1 MASKSVRKVAGKK
14 AKTARSGFAH
24 RNMPLLLL
32 HARENFVAHFRPILN
47 AHGVTDQQW
56 RIIRVLLDTG
66 PLEHG
71 DISRRCRISAA
82 SLVGVLSR
90 MEEIGH
96 IRRKRLDDDRRRIL
110 VSLTAKS
117 QALAARMAP
126 EIEASYARIEK
137 LVGRDYCEQI
147 YEMLDKVI
155 SVLHIE

>member
-1 MASKSVRKVAGKK
+1 MK
-14 AKTARSGFAH
+14 AKASRSGFAH

-56 RIIRVLLDTG
+56 RVIRVLLDDG
-66 PLEHG
+66 PLEQG
-71 DISRRCRISAA
+71 EVSRRCRISAA

-96 IRRKRLDDDRRRIL
+96 IRRRRLVDDRRRIEI
-110 VSLTAKS
+110 SLTAKS
-117 QALAARMAP
+117 RALAARMAP
-126 EIEASYARIEK
+126 EIEASYARIEAM
-137 LVGRDYCEQI
+137 VGRDYCDRI